1 MSVLVE
7 LPEDDYSSSAFNAF
21 VPAAGFDP
29 GAARAMMWLSQLAY
43 ESNHAKIDRIA
54 SAWRLDR
61 VIPFAQPV
69 RTLLPMSETCGLI
82 VEKSGALIV
91 AFAGTDPVKPGN
103 LVTDLNAVMS
113 PGDLHRGFE
122 QAMDP
127 VWDIVHA
134 SLSEAGAAGRP
145 ILTTGHSL
153 GAALAAVTAER
164 ALRENGL
171 RATAVYAYGM
181 PRTGGS
187 SFARAYNHDLGAV
200 TYRLVH
206 GADVVPGVP
215 PRASGYAH
223 VGRGL
228 HCKRGGTFDPR
239 DLEAAPGPEEPDA
252 PAGLL
257 GEVAKIA
264 RDLFRAPL
272 SPTWRKDSLGLAST
286 LLLPGIGDH
295 LPDRYLAA
303 LA

>member
-21 VPAAGFDP
+21 VPAAGFDM
-29 GAARAMMWLSQLAY
+29 GTARAMMWLSQLAY
-43 ESNHAKIDRIA
+43 ESDHAKIDRIA
-54 SAWRLDR
+54 SVWKLDR
-61 VIPFAQPV
+61 VTPFAQPV
-69 RTLLPMSETCGLI
+69 RNLLPMSETCGLI
-82 VEKSGALIV
+82 VERSGALIV

-103 LVTDLNAVMS
+103 LVTDLNVAIS
-113 PGDLHRGFE
+113 PRDLHRGFE

-127 VWDIVHA
+127 VWAVVSA
-134 SLSEAGAAGRP
+134 SLSQAGAAGRP
-145 ILTTGHSL
+145 ILITGHSL

-164 ALRENGL
+164 AHRETG
-171 RATAVYAYGM
+171 RPATVIYAYGM

-187 SFARAYNHDLGAV
+187 SFAQSYNHDFGSV

-206 GADVVPGVP
+206 GADVVPSIP

-228 HCKRGGTFDPR
+228 HCRRGGTFDPR
-239 DLEAAPGPEEPDA
+239 DLEAAPGAEEPDA

-272 SPTWRKDSLGLAST
+272 SPTWRKDPLGVVSR
-286 LLLPGIGDH
+286 LLPPSIGDH